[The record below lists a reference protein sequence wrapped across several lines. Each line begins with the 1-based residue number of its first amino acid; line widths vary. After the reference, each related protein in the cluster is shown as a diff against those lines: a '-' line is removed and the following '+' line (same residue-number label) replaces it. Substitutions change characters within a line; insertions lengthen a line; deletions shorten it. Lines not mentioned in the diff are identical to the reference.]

1 MSDTPE
7 SPGGILASLRR
18 ILDGGL
24 EMLQNRI
31 ELFAVE
37 LQEEKCRLI
46 EAILWASAA
55 VVLGMM
61 SLTLLTFV
69 IVIWFWDSARLAVL
83 LALGGVYLLGTIV
96 AWRGLRARLRRT
108 TAFSGTLDEI
118 KRDRACLETEN

>member
-1 MSDTPE
+1 
-7 SPGGILASLRR
+7 
-18 ILDGGL
+18 
-24 EMLQNRI
+24 MLQNRI